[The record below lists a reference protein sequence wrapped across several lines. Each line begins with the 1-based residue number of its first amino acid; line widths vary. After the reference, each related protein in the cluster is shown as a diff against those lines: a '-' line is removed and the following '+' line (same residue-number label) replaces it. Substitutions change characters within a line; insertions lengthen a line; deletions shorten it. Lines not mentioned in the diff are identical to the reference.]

1 MNAAPAT
8 TVQAAPAARRP
19 RDRRASSQAT
29 MPPTSTTRADPPD
42 GKAPAGPIASAAG
55 GRGACTSAA
64 MPSCRYFSTGTVA
77 SSSSGSA
84 SRRYRA
90 KPMPA
95 TAETRPVAAELPIP
109 VNPLNAV
116 VAQPARWETNQS
128 YSGRSTPATA
138 PLLAS
143 RPSIHITSTSR
154 VTPTIRTSADAASA
168 PGGPAAPSRSRSHPA
183 PGQGVLTPFLSSE
196 VVRNVRNHS
205 PRPPRGSLWR
215 GRIWDYVVARVTID
229 YRGALALADGAAVV
243 RCRLQRIGRSSL
255 TTREQVLA
263 PDGRVAAEAE
273 VVIVAWDATTGGSR
287 PLEQVERAALERE
300 LEHVGA

>member
-29 MPPTSTTRADPPD
+29 MPPTRRTGRRRLARSPAPP
-42 GKAPAGPIASAAG
+42 GAAAPAPARRCPAAG
-55 GRGACTSAA
+55 ISPPAPSPAA
-64 MPSCRYFSTGTVA
+64 AAAAPPAGIGLALY
-77 SSSSGSA
+77 
-84 SRRYRA
+84 RREA
-90 KPMPA
+90 LPLLLLA
-95 TAETRPVAAELPIP
+95 T

-215 GRIWDYVVARVTID
+215 GWKPADPYASVRV
-229 YRGALALADGAAVV
+229 
-243 RCRLQRIGRSSL
+243 
-255 TTREQVLA
+255 
-263 PDGRVAAEAE
+263 
-273 VVIVAWDATTGGSR
+273 
-287 PLEQVERAALERE
+287 
-300 LEHVGA
+300 

>member
-1 MNAAPAT
+1 MIPIFTNSSFYFFFFFNDTAT
-8 TVQAAPAARRP
+8 TEIYTLSLHDA
-19 RDRRASSQAT
+19 
-29 MPPTSTTRADPPD
+29 
-42 GKAPAGPIASAAG
+42 
-55 GRGACTSAA
+55 
-64 MPSCRYFSTGTVA
+64 
-77 SSSSGSA
+77 
-84 SRRYRA
+84 
-90 KPMPA
+90 
-95 TAETRPVAAELPIP
+95 LPIP

-205 PRPPRGSLWR
+205 PPGGSPDSLTPPGNRRASPGPRPTLASRPDTPRTGPQMHERRIEIRWSDLDAYAHVYHPVYLTYMGAARDQWLGRVLELR
-215 GRIWDYVVARVTID
+215 GRIWD
-229 YRGALALADGAAVV
+229 
-243 RCRLQRIGRSSL
+243 
-255 TTREQVLA
+255 
-263 PDGRVAAEAE
+263 
-273 VVIVAWDATTGGSR
+273 
-287 PLEQVERAALERE
+287 
-300 LEHVGA
+300 